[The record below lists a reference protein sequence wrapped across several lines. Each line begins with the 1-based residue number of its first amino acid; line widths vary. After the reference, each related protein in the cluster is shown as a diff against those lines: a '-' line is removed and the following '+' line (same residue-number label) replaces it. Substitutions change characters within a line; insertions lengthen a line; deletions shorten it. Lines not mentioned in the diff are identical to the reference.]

1 MVDKKAKTCLEI
13 RIKELRIRV
22 EKLPIQIDYSPIL

>member
-1 MVDKKAKTCLEI
+1 MVDKKAKACLEI

-22 EKLPIQIDYSPIL
+22 EELPIQIDYPPIL